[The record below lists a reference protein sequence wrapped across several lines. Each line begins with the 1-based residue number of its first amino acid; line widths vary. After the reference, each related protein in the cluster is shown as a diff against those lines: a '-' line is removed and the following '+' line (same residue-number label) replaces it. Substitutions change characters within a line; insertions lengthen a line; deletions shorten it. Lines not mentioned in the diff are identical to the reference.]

1 MKRFFLLQIMLLI
14 TSSSLYAKEKIT
26 LKLNHRRYPN
36 TQNQVPIDV
45 SIEEST
51 ITLLFWEN
59 AIYQVVI
66 KGEEGVVYQR

>member
-1 MKRFFLLQIMLLI
+1 MKRFFLLQIMFLLI
-14 TSSSLYAKEKIT
+14 SGNAYAQEKMSLT
-26 LKLNHRRYPN
+26 LNDKKPSD
-36 TQNQVPIDV
+36 TQNQIPIDA